1 VLNVARNESGQQGG
15 AMGDGAEVR
24 GVEPWGDPPEW
35 ALEYGAREYPRH
47 AVTGDAVA
55 LALDGRELQ
64 ALLVVRGGEPFAGL
78 DAWPGGFMDW
88 AGDRDS
94 REAALRELRE
104 ETGCPAPEHVEPLGS
119 YSTNGRD
126 PRQFAGARDPESGEW
141 VSRGSRVTT
150 NAYLMLVRREGGFTP
165 QHGDDA
171 TDARWQ
177 DVYTYFPWEDLRSAD
192 GRAAARSAL
201 RALDEWARGHGG
213 DRAERV
219 EFAWGFGLREWNE
232 ERVSERFALLLEAGL
247 VEEAH
252 RDTWGRVTESGARAF
267 GRPMAFDHRQ
277 IMADALG
284 RLRGKIKYLPAAL
297 MALLGTEFTL
307 DELQA
312 GCEAIAGRP
321 LHRANFRRAVAPA
334 KDDRA
339 TRVPRIVHGTGK
351 RRTPGGPGVP
361 PELFRFREDTLRA
374 RLETSIRLP
383 WLPLEGTEDAAA
395 TAREA

>member
-1 VLNVARNESGQQGG
+1 MA
-15 AMGDGAEVR
+15 DGAEVR
-24 GVEPWGDPPEW
+24 GVDPGGDPPEW
-35 ALEYGAREYPRH
+35 ALAYDAREYPRH

-55 LALDGRELQ
+55 LALDGRELR

-78 DAWPGGFMDW
+78 DAWPGGFMEW
-88 AGDRDS
+88 AADHDS
-94 REAALRELRE
+94 REAALRELKE

-126 PRQFAGARDPESGEW
+126 PRQFAGARDRETGEW

-150 NAYLMLVRREGGFTP
+150 NAYLMLVKHDAFSPR
-165 QHGDDA
+165 HGDDA
-171 TDARWQ
+171 TDARWV

-192 GRAAARSAL
+192 GRAAAQSAL
-201 RALDEWARGHGG
+201 RALNAWAHGHGG

-247 VEEAH
+247 VDEAH
-252 RDTWGRVTESGARAF
+252 RDVWGRSKGGGKTF
-267 GRPMAFDHRQ
+267 GRDMAFDHRQ

-297 MALLGTEFTL
+297 MALLGDEFTL
-307 DELQA
+307 DELQE

-334 KDDRA
+334 KDDRP
-339 TRVPRIVHGTGK
+339 TRAPRIVLGTGK
-351 RRTPGGPGVP
+351 RRTRESGPGVP

-374 RLETSIRLP
+374 RLETSIRFP
-383 WLPLEGTEDAAA
+383 WLPLEGGDAS
-395 TAREA
+395 TREA

>member
-1 VLNVARNESGQQGG
+1 MA
-15 AMGDGAEVR
+15 DGAEVR
-24 GVEPWGDPPEW
+24 GVDPGGDPPEW
-35 ALEYGAREYPRH
+35 ALAYDAREYPRH

-55 LALDGRELQ
+55 LALDGRELR

-88 AGDRDS
+88 AADHDS
-94 REAALRELRE
+94 REAALRELKE
-104 ETGCPAPEHVEPLGS
+104 ETGCAAPEHVEPLGS

-126 PRQFAGARDPESGEW
+126 PRQFAGARDPGTGEW

-150 NAYLMLVRREGGFTP
+150 NAYLMLAKHDEFSPR
-165 QHGDDA
+165 HGDDA
-171 TDARWQ
+171 TDARWV
-177 DVYTYFPWEDLRSAD
+177 DAYTYFPWEDLRSAD
-192 GRAAARSAL
+192 GRAAAQSAL
-201 RALDEWARGHGG
+201 RALNEWARGHGG

-232 ERVSERFALLLEAGL
+232 ERVSERYALLLEAGL
-247 VEEAH
+247 VDEAH
-252 RDTWGRVTESGARAF
+252 RDVWGRSKEGGGKTF
-267 GRPMAFDHRQ
+267 GREMAFDHRQ

-297 MALLGTEFTL
+297 MALLGDEFTL
-307 DELQA
+307 DELQE

-334 KDDRA
+334 KDDRP
-339 TRVPRIVHGTGK
+339 TRAPRIVLGTGR
-351 RRTPGGPGVP
+351 RRTRESGPGVP

-383 WLPLEGTEDAAA
+383 WLPLEGGDASS
-395 TAREA
+395 REA

>member
-1 VLNVARNESGQQGG
+1 
-15 AMGDGAEVR
+15 MGDGAEVR
-24 GVEPWGDPPEW
+24 GVDPGGDPPEW
-35 ALEYGAREYPRH
+35 ALEYDAREYPRH

-55 LALDGRELQ
+55 LALGREGGGTQLQ
-64 ALLVVRGGEPFAGL
+64 ALVVVRGGQPFAGL

-104 ETGCPAPEHVEPLGS
+104 ETGCPAPDHVEPLGS

-126 PRQFAGARDPESGEW
+126 PRQFAGARDAETGEW

-150 NAYLMLVRREGGFTP
+150 NAYLMLVRREGAGFTP

-171 TDARWQ
+171 SDARWE

-201 RALDEWARGHGG
+201 RALGEWARGQGG

-232 ERVSERFALLLEAGL
+232 ERVAERFALLLEAGL
-247 VEEAH
+247 VVEAR
-252 RDTWGRVTESGARAF
+252 RDSWGRVTGDGGKAF
-267 GRPMAFDHRQ
+267 GRPMAFDHRA

-334 KDDRA
+334 KDDRP
-339 TRVPRIVHGTGK
+339 TRAPRIVHGTGR
-351 RRTPGGPGVP
+351 RRTRDTGGPGVP

-383 WLPLEGTEDAAA
+383 WLPLEEVAAA
-395 TAREA
+395 AREA

>member
-1 VLNVARNESGQQGG
+1 
-15 AMGDGAEVR
+15 MGSDGAEVR
-24 GVEPWGDPPEW
+24 GGVDPGGDPPEW
-35 ALEYGAREYPRH
+35 ALEYDAREYPRH

-55 LALDGRELQ
+55 LSLDREGGATQLR

-88 AGDRDS
+88 AGDHDS

-104 ETGCPAPEHVEPLGS
+104 ETGCPPPEHVEPLGS

-126 PRQFAGARDPESGEW
+126 PRQFAGARDAGTGEW

-150 NAYLMLVRREGGFTP
+150 NAYLMLVRRDGFTP
-165 QHGDDA
+165 QHADDA
-171 TDARWQ
+171 ADARWQ
-177 DVYTYFPWEDLRSAD
+177 DIYTYFPWEDLRSGP
-192 GRAAARSAL
+192 GRSAARAAL
-201 RALDEWARGHGG
+201 RALDAWARQHGG

-232 ERVSERFALLLEAGL
+232 ERVPERLALLVEAGL

-252 RDTWGRVTESGARAF
+252 RDVWGRAATPGGL

-297 MALLGTEFTL
+297 LALLGDEFTL
-307 DELQA
+307 DELQE

-321 LHRANFRRAVAPA
+321 LHRANFRRAVAAA

-339 TRVPRIVHGTGK
+339 TRAPRIVLGTGR
-351 RRTPGGPGVP
+351 RRTRDSGPGVA
-361 PELFRFREDTLRA
+361 PELFRFRQDTLRA
-374 RLETSIRLP
+374 RLETSIRFP
-383 WLPLEGTEDAAA
+383 WLPLEGAE
-395 TAREA
+395 EG

>member
-1 VLNVARNESGQQGG
+1 MA
-15 AMGDGAEVR
+15 DGAEVR
-24 GVEPWGDPPEW
+24 GVDPGGDPPEW
-35 ALEYGAREYPRH
+35 ALAYDAREYPRH

-55 LALDGRELQ
+55 LALDGRELR

-88 AGDRDS
+88 AGDHDS
-94 REAALRELRE
+94 REAALRELKE
-104 ETGCPAPEHVEPLGS
+104 ETGCPPPEHVEPLGS

-126 PRQFAGARDPESGEW
+126 PRQFAGARDPETGEW

-150 NAYLMLVRREGGFTP
+150 NAYLMLVKHEAFSP

-171 TDARWQ
+171 TDARWV
-177 DVYTYFPWEDLRSAD
+177 DVYTFFPWEDLRSAD
-192 GRAAARSAL
+192 GRAAAQSAL
-201 RALDEWARGHGG
+201 RALNEWAKAHGG

-232 ERVSERFALLLEAGL
+232 ERVSERYALLLEAGL
-247 VEEAH
+247 VDEAH
-252 RDTWGRVTESGARAF
+252 RDVWGRPTGAAGKRF
-267 GRPMAFDHRQ
+267 GRGMAFDHRQ

-297 MALLGTEFTL
+297 MALLGAEFTL
-307 DELQA
+307 DELQE

-321 LHRANFRRAVAPA
+321 LHRANFRRAVAPS
-334 KDDRA
+334 KDDRP
-339 TRVPRIVHGTGK
+339 TRVPRIVLGTGK
-351 RRTPGGPGVP
+351 RRARESGPGVP

-383 WLPLEGTEDAAA
+383 WLPLEGGDAS
-395 TAREA
+395 AREA

>member
-1 VLNVARNESGQQGG
+1 
-15 AMGDGAEVR
+15 MGDGAEVR
-24 GVEPWGDPPEW
+24 GVDPGGDPPEW
-35 ALEYGAREYPRH
+35 ALAYDAREYPRH

-55 LALDGRELQ
+55 LALEGRALR

-78 DAWPGGFMDW
+78 DAWPGGFMEW
-88 AGDRDS
+88 AEDRDS
-94 REAALRELRE
+94 REAALRELKE

-126 PRQFAGARDPESGEW
+126 PRQFAGARDPHTGEW

-150 NAYLMLVRREGGFTP
+150 NAYLMLVKHDAFAP

-171 TDARWQ
+171 TDARWV

-192 GRAAARSAL
+192 GRAAAQSAL
-201 RALDEWARGHGG
+201 DALNEWARGHGG

-247 VEEAH
+247 ADEAH
-252 RDTWGRVTESGARAF
+252 RDVWGRSRDGAGKRF
-267 GRPMAFDHRQ
+267 GREMAFDHRQ

-297 MALLGTEFTL
+297 MALLGQEFTL
-307 DELQA
+307 DELQE

-321 LHRANFRRAVAPA
+321 LHRANFRRAVAPPND
-334 KDDRA
+334 KRA
-339 TRVPRIVHGTGK
+339 TRAPRIVVGTGK
-351 RRTPGGPGVP
+351 RRTAGGPGVP

-383 WLPLEGTEDAAA
+383 WLPLEGGDAAA
-395 TAREA
+395 REA